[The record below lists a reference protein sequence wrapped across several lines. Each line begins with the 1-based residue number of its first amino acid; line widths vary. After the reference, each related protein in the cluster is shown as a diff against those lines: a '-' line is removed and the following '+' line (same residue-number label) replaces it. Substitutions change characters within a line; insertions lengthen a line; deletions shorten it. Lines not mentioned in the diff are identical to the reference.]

1 MTAVEETTDA
11 MTASFAASTFD
22 AEVNDP
28 WGTTTARGLSPHD
41 ILNIVVAPT
50 RSRVTKGE
58 CSVALALAAMA
69 QKNMD
74 LTIENLTAHREDLP
88 IPFLPGLESI
98 DFGSSGDVAGYSTPT
113 LPRHPVHMGSTVSDP
128 WRSSVI
134 ATKGNGYPP
143 APSYLASP
151 PITSAELPTAAD
163 PEAARKE
170 MYQWFLN
177 VDTIRI
183 TFAPEKEGIFLFKH
197 TNYIVESKNR
207 ATTVIRRYSDFHW
220 LLEVLFKRFPYRI
233 LPNLPPKRIGMADET
248 FLERRLRGLTR
259 FMNALMRH
267 PELAL
272 WRKNV
277 VISTEDEFT
286 TRLPISESLAKQ
298 VPATVDLELE
308 AIKRRVPA
316 SIEYYRSM
324 VHMMDRIQKRTEANA
339 SDYMRFS
346 LSLSALADCEK
357 HCHIEECYNC
367 GQLSQG
373 YGKIATK
380 ITQASHLTEENA
392 LATQQG
398 VVENL
403 KRHRDLLVSVRELL
417 QRRDHSR
424 EGGLAETLKKRI
436 ASNETKLKAARAA
449 ISAANAAAANAASG
463 ALGSGPA
470 ESSAVVSYE
479 AQIEKL
485 THSINSDKAE
495 LELQGQRA
503 VLLQHT
509 LWMEMMFFHKSHA
522 MIATMYQNFVHEQ
535 MKTSQSLFDNW
546 KALSPIVHDLPMEV
560 NGFN

>member
-1 MTAVEETTDA
+1 MPLP
-11 MTASFAASTFD
+11 SIY
-22 AEVNDP
+22 
-28 WGTTTARGLSPHD
+28 TTAFDLAQPVGGKITVVAINKILSVSGLPPATVD
-41 ILNIVVAPT
+41 KILNIVVAPT
-50 RSRVTKGE
+50 RSRITKGE
-58 CSVALALAAMA
+58 CSVALALVAMA

-98 DFGSSGDVAGYSTPT
+98 DFGSSGDAAGYSTPT

-197 TNYIVESKNR
+197 TNYIVESK
-207 ATTVIRRYSDFHW
+207 
-220 LLEVLFKRFPYRI
+220 
-233 LPNLPPKRIGMADET
+233 
-248 FLERRLRGLTR
+248 
-259 FMNALMRH
+259 
-267 PELAL
+267 ELAL

-324 VHMMDRIQKRTEANA
+324 VHMMDRIQKRTVANA

-373 YGKIATK
+373 YGKISAK

-449 ISAANAAAANAASG
+449 ASAAIAAANAVSG
-463 ALGSGPA
+463 APGSEPA
-470 ESSAVVSYE
+470 ESSAAVSYE
-479 AQIEKL
+479 AQIERL
-485 THSINSDKAE
+485 IHSINSDKAE
-495 LELQGQRA
+495 LELQRQRA

-509 LWMEMMFFHKSHA
+509 LWMEITFFHKSHA